1 MAPNI
6 QGDQT
11 VTPGFLWLFRF
22 YAAAAMGAL
31 AGIFNEGQTP
41 RPDLFNLFWMGL
53 YLASLPYILADLVRG
68 VSKRGWL
75 VYGLAAYIALAP
87 LWSELPLQSLKFAT
101 AIALNM
107 LFAVS
112 VAQRMSHAE
121 FERQTTL
128 VILAL
133 LAFSLVMVGL
143 GVESSFYRDSLRRTT
158 ILRGEMVQGIFSHK
172 NFLGVYAALGLV
184 LCLASL
190 RGLVRWAAAALCVWG
205 VLASGAATGLAAM
218 SVGLAVL
225 GLISLGKTQRRR
237 LVLYGP
243 IIAALVIAAVA
254 ATTYRSEILAALGRD
269 DNLTG
274 RTDLWAWAIWFFEQK
289 PLIGWGYGGIFAESG
304 PGPSDIFFDGG
315 YVAPHFHSGYL
326 QVLAETGIVGFLA
339 TLAICLGALVNQAR
353 RGQAGLLAGLV
364 LLLAV
369 MPAINLLLRF
379 NDLATILIVVAFA
392 AKGPDKKPE
401 LRDA

>member
-1 MAPNI
+1 M
-6 QGDQT
+6 T
-11 VTPGFLWLFRF
+11 RGFLWLFRF

-31 AGIFNEGQTP
+31 AGIFNEGPTP
-41 RPDLFNLFWMGL
+41 RPDLFNLFWVIL
-53 YLASLPYILADLVRG
+53 YLASLPYILADFVRG
-68 VSKRGWL
+68 ISKRGWL
-75 VYGLAAYIALAP
+75 VCGLAAYIALAP
-87 LWSELPLQSLKFAT
+87 MWSELPLQSLKFAT
-101 AIALNM
+101 AIALNI

-112 VAQRMSHAE
+112 IAQRMSLAE
-121 FERQTTL
+121 FERQTAL

-133 LAFSLVMVGL
+133 LAISLVMVGL
-143 GVESSFYRDSLRRTT
+143 GVESSLYRDSLRRTT
-158 ILRGEMVQGIFSHK
+158 IFGGEMVQGIFSHK

-184 LCLASL
+184 LSLAAL
-190 RGLVRWAAAALCVWG
+190 RGPVRWGAVALCAWG
-205 VLASGAATGLAAM
+205 VFASGAATGLAAM
-218 SVGLAVL
+218 SVGLSAL

-243 IIAALVIAAVA
+243 IVAALVIAAVA
-254 ATTYRSEILAALGRD
+254 ASAYQSEILAALGRD

-274 RTDLWAWAIWFFEQK
+274 RTDLWAWAIWFFEQR

-304 PGPSDIFFDGG
+304 PGPSDIFFEGG

-379 NDLATILIVVAFA
+379 NDLATILIVVAFVA
-392 AKGPDKKPE
+392 EG
-401 LRDA
+401 RDHKAEARNA

>member
-1 MAPNI
+1 M
-6 QGDQT
+6 T
-11 VTPGFLWLFRF
+11 TGFLWLFRF

-31 AGIFNEGQTP
+31 AGIFNESQTP
-41 RPDLFNLFWMGL
+41 RPDLFNLFWMAL

-68 VSKRGWL
+68 VSKRGWF
-75 VYGLAAYIALAP
+75 VYGLAAYIALSP
-87 LWSELPLQSLKFAT
+87 FWSELPLQSLKFAT
-101 AIALNM
+101 AIALNH

-112 VAQRMSHAE
+112 VAQRMSPAE
-121 FERQTTL
+121 FEKQTTL

-133 LAFSLVMVGL
+133 LAISLVMVGL
-143 GVESSFYRDSLRRTT
+143 GVESSFYRDSLQRTT
-158 ILRGEMVQGIFSHK
+158 ILGGEMVQGIFSHK

-184 LCLASL
+184 LSLTAL
-190 RGLVRWAAAALCVWG
+190 RGPMRWAAAALCVWG

-218 SVGLAVL
+218 SVGLAML

-243 IIAALVIAAVA
+243 TLAALVIAAVA
-254 ATTYRSEILAALGRD
+254 ATTYRSELLAALGRD

-274 RTDLWAWAIWFFEQK
+274 RTDLWAWAIWFFEQR

-326 QVLAETGIVGFLA
+326 QVLAETGIIGFLA
-339 TLAICLGALVNQAR
+339 TFAVCLGAVVNQAR

-392 AKGPDKKPE
+392 VKGPDKKPE
-401 LRDA
+401 MRDA